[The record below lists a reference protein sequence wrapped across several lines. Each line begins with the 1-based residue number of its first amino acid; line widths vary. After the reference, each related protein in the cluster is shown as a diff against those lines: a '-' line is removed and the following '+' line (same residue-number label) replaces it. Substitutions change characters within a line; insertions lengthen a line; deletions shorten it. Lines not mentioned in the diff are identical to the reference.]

1 MCLGL
6 TGVVL
11 PVFGNNMK
19 PLNETLLRLPEVLR
33 RFPVS
38 RSVWY
43 ARVKAGLYPA
53 PIKAGRLSLWRASE
67 VQNLID
73 QLATKEAI

>member
-1 MCLGL
+1 MI
-6 TGVVL
+6 
-11 PVFGNNMK
+11 PV
-19 PLNETLLRLPEVLR
+19 NETLLRLPEVLR

-43 ARVKAGLYPA
+43 AGVKTRQYPA
-53 PIKAGRLSLWRASE
+53 PLKSGRLSLWRASD
-67 VQNLID
+67 VQKLID

>member
-1 MCLGL
+1 MI
-6 TGVVL
+6 
-11 PVFGNNMK
+11 PV
-19 PLNETLLRLPEVLR
+19 NETLLRLPEVLK

-43 ARVKAGLYPA
+43 AGVKAGRYPS
-53 PIKAGRLSLWRASE
+53 PLKERRSSLWRASD
-67 VQNLID
+67 VQKLID

>member
-1 MCLGL
+1 
-6 TGVVL
+6 
-11 PVFGNNMK
+11 MK
-19 PLNETLLRLPEVLR
+19 TPNETLLRLPEVLR

-43 ARVKAGLYPA
+43 SRVRTGLYPA
-53 PIKAGRLSLWRASE
+53 PIKAGRSSLWRASD

-73 QLATKEAI
+73 QLATKEAV